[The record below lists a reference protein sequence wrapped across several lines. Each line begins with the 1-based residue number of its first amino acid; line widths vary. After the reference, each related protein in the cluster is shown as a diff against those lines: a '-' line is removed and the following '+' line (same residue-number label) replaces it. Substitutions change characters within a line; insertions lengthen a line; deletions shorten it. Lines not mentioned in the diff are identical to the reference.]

1 MLKLTRKVEYALIA
15 LRHMQQ
21 KPKGTVTNTKEI
33 SVKYGIPP
41 QILAKT
47 LQQLSRENVIVAVQ
61 GPTGGYKITSDLTEI
76 NMIEFFEKLEGP
88 LGMMNCF
95 YDSEC
100 IQLDSC
106 TIKSPMEHIN
116 DKLRDFFSKM
126 TLNEVTARIY

>member
-21 KPKGTVTNTKEI
+21 KPEGSVTNTKEI
-33 SVKYGIPP
+33 SVSYSIPP

-47 LQQLSRENVIVAVQ
+47 LQQLSREKIIGAVQ

-76 NMIEFFEKLEGP
+76 NMIDFFEKLEGP

-100 IQLDSC
+100 IQLDNC

-116 DKLRDFFSKM
+116 DKLRDFFYKM
-126 TLNEVTARIY
+126 TLNEITAKVN